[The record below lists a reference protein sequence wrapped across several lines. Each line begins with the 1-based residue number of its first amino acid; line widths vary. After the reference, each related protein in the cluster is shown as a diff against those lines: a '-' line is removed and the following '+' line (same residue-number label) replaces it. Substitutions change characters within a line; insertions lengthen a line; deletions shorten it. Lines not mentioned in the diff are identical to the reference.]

1 MIHSSVYKERS
12 AWDVFICLTCMYNS
26 GLADTIWLRSL
37 AIVCIQ
43 VLQVLGIDLTGS
55 KMCQLIKIF

>member
-12 AWDVFICLTCMYNS
+12 AWDVFICLTCMYKS
-26 GLADTIWLRSL
+26 ELGDTIWLRSL